1 MNCVFCLIGSA
12 IGGAIGG
19 PAGAF
24 FGFWIGGV
32 IGGIIGN
39 SDEEQAQ
46 KVNFQAQRQQEA
58 DNFFEALMML
68 SAHVIL
74 ADGKIMHSEME
85 TVRNFLRVNGFNET
99 MVLRGDQL
107 LKSHFDYYKT
117 YGQYSWENRVR
128 TACYNVSA
136 TLPVEYRIQLISY
149 LAEIAKADKKVDTEE
164 IDAIHFIAANLGLDP
179 SIADQFLSI
188 SDTYS
193 SLEDAYKVFGIA
205 STATDDE
212 VRKAYRKLVLQYH
225 PDKVAHLGEEAK
237 ANATR
242 KLQEI
247 NKARDLIF
255 QSRGIK

>member
-1 MNCVFCLIGSA
+1 MSCILGLIGGAIGSA
-12 IGGAIGG
+12 IGGPI
-19 PAGAF
+19 GAF
-24 FGFWIGGV
+24 IGFWIGSS
-32 IGGIIGN
+32 IGN

-46 KVNFQAQRQQEA
+46 KVNFQAQRQQQA

-99 MVLRGDQL
+99 TVLRGDQL

-128 TACYNVSA
+128 TACYDVSA

-149 LAEIAKADKKVDTEE
+149 LAEIAKSDKKVDKEE
-164 IDAIHFIAANLGLDP
+164 IDAIHFIAANLGLEP

-193 SLEDAYKVFGIA
+193 SLEDAYKVFNIA
-205 STATDDE
+205 SNATDDE

-255 QSRGIK
+255 QSRGMK

>member
-1 MNCVFCLIGSA
+1 MSCILGLIGGAIGSA
-12 IGGAIGG
+12 IGGPI
-19 PAGAF
+19 GAF
-24 FGFWIGGV
+24 IGFWIGSS
-32 IGGIIGN
+32 IGN
-39 SDEEQAQ
+39 SDGEQEQ
-46 KVNFQAQRQQEA
+46 KFNYQAKRQQQA

-85 TVRNFLRVNGFNET
+85 TVRNFLRINGFNET

-107 LKSHFDYYKT
+107 LKSHFEYYKT
-117 YGQYSWENRVR
+117 YGQYSWENKVR

-179 SIADQFLSI
+179 SIADQFLSL

-205 STATDDE
+205 SNATDDE

-247 NKARDLIF
+247 NKARDIIF
-255 QSRGIK
+255 QSRGMK

>member
-1 MNCVFCLIGSA
+1 MSCILGLIGGAIGSA
-12 IGGAIGG
+12 IGGPI
-19 PAGAF
+19 GAF
-24 FGFWIGGV
+24 IGFWIGSS
-32 IGGIIGN
+32 IGN
-39 SDEEQAQ
+39 SDSEEEQ
-46 KVNFQAQRQQEA
+46 KINYQAERQQQA

-85 TVRNFLRVNGFNET
+85 TVRNFLRINGFNET

-117 YGQYSWENRVR
+117 YGQYSWENEVR
-128 TACYNVSA
+128 SACYNVSA

-179 SIADQFLSI
+179 SIADQFLSL

-237 ANATR
+237 ANATK

-255 QSRGIK
+255 QSRGMK

>member
-1 MNCVFCLIGSA
+1 MSCILGLIGGAIGSA
-12 IGGAIGG
+12 IGGPI
-19 PAGAF
+19 GAF
-24 FGFWIGGV
+24 IGFWIGSS
-32 IGGIIGN
+32 IGN

-46 KVNFQAQRQQEA
+46 KVNFQAQRQQQA

-128 TACYNVSA
+128 TACYDISA

-149 LAEIAKADKKVDTEE
+149 LAEIAKSDKKVDKEE
-164 IDAIHFIAANLGLDP
+164 IDAIHFIAANLGLEP

-193 SLEDAYKVFGIA
+193 SLEDA
-205 STATDDE
+205 
-212 VRKAYRKLVLQYH
+212 
-225 PDKVAHLGEEAK
+225 
-237 ANATR
+237 
-242 KLQEI
+242 
-247 NKARDLIF
+247 
-255 QSRGIK
+255 

>member
-1 MNCVFCLIGSA
+1 MSCIFGLIGGAIGSA
-12 IGGAIGG
+12 IGG
-19 PAGAF
+19 PVGAF
-24 FGFWIGGV
+24 IGFWIGSS
-32 IGGIIGN
+32 IGN
-39 SDEEQAQ
+39 SDSEQAQ
-46 KVNFQAQRQQEA
+46 RINYQAQRQQQA

-117 YGQYSWENRVR
+117 YGQYSWESRVR

-149 LAEIAKADKKVDTEE
+149 LSEIAKADKNIDQAE

-188 SDTYS
+188 SNTYT

-205 STATDDE
+205 SDSTDDE

-255 QSRGIK
+255 QSRGMK

>member
-1 MNCVFCLIGSA
+1 MSCILGLIGGAIGSA
-12 IGGAIGG
+12 IGGPI
-19 PAGAF
+19 GAF
-24 FGFWIGGV
+24 IGFWIGSS
-32 IGGIIGN
+32 IGN
-39 SDEEQAQ
+39 SDGEQEQ
-46 KVNFQAQRQQEA
+46 KVNYQAQRQQQA

-85 TVRNFLRVNGFNET
+85 TVRNFLRINGFNET

-107 LKSHFDYYKT
+107 LKSHFEYYKT
-117 YGQYSWENRVR
+117 YGQYSWGNKVR

-179 SIADQFLSI
+179 SIADQFLSL

-205 STATDDE
+205 SNATDDE

-247 NKARDLIF
+247 NKARDIIF
-255 QSRGIK
+255 QSRGMK

>member
-1 MNCVFCLIGSA
+1 MSCILGLIGGAIGSA
-12 IGGAIGG
+12 IGGPI
-19 PAGAF
+19 GAF
-24 FGFWIGGV
+24 IGFWIGSS
-32 IGGIIGN
+32 IGN
-39 SDEEQAQ
+39 SDGEQEQ
-46 KVNFQAQRQQEA
+46 KVNYQAQRQQQA

-85 TVRNFLRVNGFNET
+85 TVRNFLRINGFNET

-107 LKSHFDYYKT
+107 LKSHFEYYKT
-117 YGQYSWENRVR
+117 YGQYSWENKVR

-164 IDAIHFIAANLGLDP
+164 IDAIHFVAANLGLDP
-179 SIADQFLSI
+179 SIADQFLSL

-205 STATDDE
+205 SNATDDE

-247 NKARDLIF
+247 NKARDIIF
-255 QSRGIK
+255 QSRGMK

>member
-1 MNCVFCLIGSA
+1 MSCILGLIGGAIGSA
-12 IGGAIGG
+12 IGGPI
-19 PAGAF
+19 GAF
-24 FGFWIGGV
+24 IGFWIGSS
-32 IGGIIGN
+32 IGN
-39 SDEEQAQ
+39 SDGEQAQ
-46 KVNFQAQRQQEA
+46 KVNFQAQRQRQA
-58 DNFFEALMML
+58 DNFFKALMIL

-74 ADGKIMHSEME
+74 ADGKIKQSEIE

-99 MVLRGDQL
+99 MVLCGDQL

-128 TACYNVSA
+128 TTCYDVSS

-164 IDAIHFIAANLGLDP
+164 INAIHFIAANLGLEP

-193 SLEDAYKVFGIA
+193 SLEDAYKVFNIA
-205 STATDDE
+205 SNATDDE

-255 QSRGIK
+255 QSRGMK